1 MRNDYVPCHKYDT
14 PFTAYLDEK
23 VVGNSGQDE
32 ETGDI
37 ESSYGS
43 IVRVGRHLLTYST
56 TGFVDRDTYA
66 NAKDASFRFDS
77 IKEAY
82 DYLLDEES

>member
-1 MRNDYVPCHKYDT
+1 MRNEYISHKYDT

-23 VVGNSGQDE
+23 VIGVSGQDDE
-32 ETGDI
+32 MGDI

-43 IVRVGRHLLTYST
+43 IVRVGRHILTYHTNGS
-56 TGFVDRDTYA
+56 VDRDTYA

-77 IKEAY
+77 IREEY
-82 DYLLDEES
+82 DYLLGVES

>member
-1 MRNDYVPCHKYDT
+1 MRNQYVPCHKYDT

-43 IVRVGRHLLTYST
+43 IVRVGRYILTYST
-56 TGFVDRDTYA
+56 TGFVDRETFWDVEGAVLAFRQIQEDYD
-66 NAKDASFRFDS
+66 NATD
-77 IKEAY
+77 EA
-82 DYLLDEES
+82 